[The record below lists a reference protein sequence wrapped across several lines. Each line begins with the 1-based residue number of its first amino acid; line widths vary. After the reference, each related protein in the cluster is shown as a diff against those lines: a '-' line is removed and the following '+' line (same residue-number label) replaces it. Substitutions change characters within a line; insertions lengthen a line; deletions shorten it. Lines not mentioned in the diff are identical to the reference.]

1 MQTNQC
7 FTLMAVKYNYRN
19 QNSCKLM
26 IYKNCVH
33 QRAFHETNNINEFV
47 VSSFVKHRPDC

>member
-1 MQTNQC
+1 MLINHMETNQC

-26 IYKNCVH
+26 IL
-33 QRAFHETNNINEFV
+33 
-47 VSSFVKHRPDC
+47 